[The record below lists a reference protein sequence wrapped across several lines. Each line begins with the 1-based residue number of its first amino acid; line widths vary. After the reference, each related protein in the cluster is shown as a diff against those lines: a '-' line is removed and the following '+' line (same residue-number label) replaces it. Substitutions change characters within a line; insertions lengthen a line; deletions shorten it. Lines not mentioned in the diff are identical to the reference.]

1 MADLVAASPGD
12 KVLLL
17 GNEAVV
23 RGALEAGLAFASCY
37 PGTPSSEVSNV
48 LFALQKQAGHYME
61 FATNEKVALEVCA
74 GAAISGLRSMTAMKH
89 VGLNVAA
96 DPLMTLAYVGVR
108 AGMVVYVADD
118 PYMFSSQN
126 EQDTRYYARLSGLPL
141 LEPSSV
147 QELKDMTAYA
157 FDLSE
162 ELKLPILVRST
173 TRLAHARGV
182 IEVGQRTE
190 PNMKGQFTKAPFD
203 LVPIPAVARKMHPKL
218 LEKQAKATEIAD
230 RSQYNKIVGSGE
242 WGVLTHSASRSYV
255 VDGLAELGLT
265 DRTAVLSLG
274 VSYPLPEAKLVEFLE
289 GKTKVL
295 VVEELEPI
303 MEEAA
308 QAVAQRNGISVEIK
322 GKGVGPLSRL
332 YEYQPG
338 IVRQALAEY
347 FGVDY
352 AGPQSV
358 DVSDLPALPNRPPNL
373 CPGCPHRMT
382 YYAAK
387 EVAGEEAIY
396 PTDIGCYSLGLMPP
410 FLAADFLT
418 CMGSSASSP
427 AGISTAIGDSAPVV
441 SFIGDSTF
449 FHSGMTGLVN
459 AVHNHH
465 NFTLI
470 ILDNGITA
478 MTGHQP
484 DPSMDTAMAGL
495 DKTQVDL
502 EQVVRG
508 LGVEHVIKVKPKN
521 TAKTMA
527 GIKEAIEYPGL
538 SVVISEEICPLYG
551 RRFKKPSGVVF
562 EVNHDKCTQQRD
574 CLNKFACPAFYLE
587 GEQVNIDPNLCI
599 GCAVCAQVCPEG
611 AIVPRKKGK

>member
-37 PGTPSSEVSNV
+37 PGTPSSEVSNI
-48 LFALQKQAGHYME
+48 LFALQGQAGHYME

-74 GAAISGLRSMTAMKH
+74 GAAVSGIRAMTAMKH

-118 PYMFSSQN
+118 PFMFSSQN
-126 EQDTRYYARLSGLPL
+126 EQDTRFYAKLSGLPL

-147 QELKDMTAYA
+147 QELKDMTKYA

-162 ELKLPILVRST
+162 ELSLPVLIRST

-182 IEVGQRTE
+182 VDMGQRTE
-190 PNMKGQFTKAPFD
+190 PNLKGKFDKAPFD
-203 LVPIPAVARKMHPKL
+203 LVPVPAVARKLHPLL
-218 LEKQAKATEIAD
+218 LEKQAKATRIAND
-230 RSQYNKIVGSGE
+230 SPYNKIVGAGE
-242 WGVLTHSASRSYV
+242 WGVLTHSASFAYV
-255 VDGLAELGLT
+255 CDGLAELGLS
-265 DRTAVLSLG
+265 DKVSVLCLG
-274 VSYPLPEAKLVEFLE
+274 VSHPLPEAKLVGFLQ

-308 QAVAQRNGISVEIK
+308 QAVAQRNGITVEIK

-338 IVRQALAEY
+338 IVRDGLAAF
-347 FGVDY
+347 FGVKYD
-352 AGPQSV
+352 GPKPV

-382 YYAAK
+382 YYAVK
-387 EVAGEEAIY
+387 EAAGNSAIY
-396 PTDIGCYSLGLMPP
+396 PSDIGCYTLGLLPP
-410 FLAADFLT
+410 FSAADFLV

-427 AGISTAIGDSAPVV
+427 AGISTAVDTPVI

-465 NFTLI
+465 NYTLV

-484 DPSMDTAMAGL
+484 DPSMDTEMAGL
-495 DKTQVDL
+495 DKTRVSL
-502 EQVVRG
+502 EKVVRG
-508 LGVEHVIKVKPKN
+508 LGVEHVVKVKPKN
-521 TAKTMA
+521 TAKTIA
-527 GIKEAIEYPGL
+527 GIKEALDHPGL

-587 GEQVNIDPNLCI
+587 GDQVNIDPNLCI